1 MKEEK
6 TESDEIEVEPVHDP
20 EGYLQERRLKD
31 IYDARETVR
40 ERRIKAK
47 ELQLESQRRNGDSLD
62 AVRLYRTAV
71 ENYLTELKTLFLEDD
86 RGKQYWY
93 EADVGEIIIPPPDN
107 PNYRTKPEPKSID
120 LTGLNCLFSLPE
132 PIVAEWE
139 ACVSVG
145 LSGGRTETET
155 MERIA
160 TVSFHH
166 LDLIVQSANQF
177 LAEKGFELDPHEDT
191 EPASI

>member
-1 MKEEK
+1 MTEEE
-6 TESDEIEVEPVHDP
+6 TENDEIEVEPVHDP
-20 EGYLQERRLKD
+20 EGYVQERRLKD

-47 ELQLESQRRNGDSLD
+47 ELQLENQHRNSNSLD

-86 RGKQYWY
+86 RGEQYWY
-93 EADVGEIIIPPPDN
+93 EADVGEILIHPPDN
-107 PNYRTKPEPKSID
+107 PNYRTEPEPKSID

-132 PIVAEWE
+132 PIVVKWE
-139 ACVSVG
+139 MCVSVG
-145 LSGGRTETET
+145 LNGGRTKTKT
-155 MERIA
+155 VERIA
-160 TVSFHH
+160 TVSFQH
-166 LDLIVQSANQF
+166 LDKIVQSANQF